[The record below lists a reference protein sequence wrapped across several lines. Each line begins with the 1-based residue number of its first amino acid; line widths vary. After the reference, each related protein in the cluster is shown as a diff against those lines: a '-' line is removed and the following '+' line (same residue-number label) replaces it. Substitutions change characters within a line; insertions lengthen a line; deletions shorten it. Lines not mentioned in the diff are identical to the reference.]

1 MANPHGHEAGRAGR
15 ATGAENGSGHPSVT
29 SRAFPSGSA
38 GSEPAARLTRAIVVP
53 CFDESERLDSAGFLR
68 LADEAQVV
76 LVFVDDGSAD
86 DTALVLDR
94 LRVGNPDRIRVLT
107 FDHNRGKGEAVRAGL
122 RYALRSGAD
131 VVGYYDADM
140 ATPTHEL
147 PRLFEAL
154 DRNPDVAAVIAARVR
169 MLGYQV
175 HRSQSRQLLSRA
187 FATVARFGLAMPVY
201 DTQCGAKIFRRT
213 PTLAAALSEPFSSR
227 WAFDVE
233 FLRRLSLGSA
243 GVDGLPASAFLEVP
257 LREWNHVGG
266 SKLGHADAFHAGIDL
281 VSFAC
286 RARLARRRLHR
297 TSRVRGPAN
306 SVLDLTDDS
315 VVGTPEPPRSVD
327 LVLFESAPQLIDL
340 AEDEPWNGRFRHAEA
355 LGGHELAGDSSAE
368 AS

>member
-154 DRNPDVAAVIAARVR
+154 DRNPDVAAVIAAR
-169 MLGYQV
+169 
-175 HRSQSRQLLSRA
+175 
-187 FATVARFGLAMPVY
+187 
-201 DTQCGAKIFRRT
+201 
-213 PTLAAALSEPFSSR
+213 
-227 WAFDVE
+227 FDVE